1 MRPRAT
7 SLLLAFAA
15 ASSLLGAASATA
27 SPTLFERGL
36 TEPAVVGAYEGTV
49 VYISGSPAT
58 MKRSINSFVPE
69 PFAAG
74 VALGNAPRNLDLGPA
89 QPGTISFRDHMPVTL
104 LRVGDALVTV
114 NSVNGNPSKVSTVQ
128 HRPAP
133 TGDVAI
139 YRGHAAY
146 VAGRGK
152 NKRVILLTRVGDE
165 EGTVVARG
173 DIRSI
178 DLGRSKLAY
187 VDGESGFSNKVRVH
201 LVDLATGRDRVIDQ
215 VGSGEMSVADFQKP
229 SFTADNKSLIYS
241 ETRWGAGGQYIHK
254 YDLAT
259 RKLSRAPGTDGIF
272 AAGWVDDAIGL
283 AYSTYDVPTGD
294 CEAES
299 GECVVGYTGP
309 LRFKAE
315 R

>member
-1 MRPRAT
+1 
-7 SLLLAFAA
+7 
-15 ASSLLGAASATA
+15 
-27 SPTLFERGL
+27 
-36 TEPAVVGAYEGTV
+36 
-49 VYISGSPAT
+49 
-58 MKRSINSFVPE
+58 
-69 PFAAG
+69 
-74 VALGNAPRNLDLGPA
+74 
-89 QPGTISFRDHMPVTL
+89 MPVTL

-114 NSVNGNPSKVSTVQ
+114 NSVNGNPSKVSTV

-139 YRGHAAY
+139 YRGRAAY

-165 EGTVVARG
+165 EGKVVARG

-187 VDGESGFSNKVRVH
+187 VDGESRFSNKVRVH

-241 ETRWGAGGQYIHK
+241 ETRWGAGGQHHGRPRH
-254 YDLAT
+254 AQ
-259 RKLSRAPGTDGIF
+259 LSRPRPGRIF
-272 AAGWVDDAIGL
+272 AAGVASL
-283 AYSTYDVPTGD
+283 AAPDGRSRGGAGRWSSVTRDRCALAAGKVGCDTATAVREPDNLGSVCAVAGVVALALGGASLDTI
-294 CEAES
+294 S
-299 GECVVGYTGP
+299 GSMRV
-309 LRFKAE
+309 
-315 R
+315 